1 MQRRTVLKSL
11 AASTL
16 LAGFKVHAA
25 QTTGPTVIRVNIP
38 GPHLLPFL
46 PIELIPK
53 LGIDQALGVQLAIRY
68 LPSGILAVEDA
79 LAGNAPFAGVAFTA
93 LPAFIAKHK
102 PVAAVAVLSSGVPP
116 YSVLIRPDLAHSV
129 RKLSD
134 LRGRS
139 IGIPMGSLTSKTYLQ
154 VMLELWLGEHGV
166 RSNEVRWV
174 QTNQNLAG
182 MQGSLVSGMVDA
194 VFCEEPLAGT
204 LVRKKIGLQLASL
217 SEPSALGRMGWANH
231 IRAVLACPREVV
243 ERQPQLIELMVAML
257 QRSLHWM
264 RQRTPEE
271 IVAKLGVEDAEL
283 RQDLVN
289 PIKRIANLFSSD
301 GRFKPAEVEASR
313 QFLIETKVPLP
324 AGMSIQRLIADKWV
338 NP

>member
-1 MQRRTVLKSL
+1 MLKGL
-11 AASTL
+11 AASAM
-16 LAGFKVHAA
+16 LAGLNAQAA
-25 QTTGPTVIRVNIP
+25 QDAGPAVIRVNIP

-68 LPSGILAVEDA
+68 LPSGILALEDA
-79 LAGNAPFAGVAFTA
+79 LAGNAQFAGIAFTV

-116 YSVLIRPDLAHSV
+116 YSVLIRPELVNSV
-129 RKLSD
+129 RKLGD

-139 IGIPMGSLTSKTYLQ
+139 IGIPMGSVTSKTYLQ
-154 VMLELWLGEHGV
+154 VMLELWLAEHGV
-166 RSNEVRWV
+166 RSNEIRWV

-182 MQGSLVSGMVDA
+182 MHGSLVSGNVDA

-204 LVRKKIGLQLASL
+204 LMRKKIGLQLASL
-217 SEPSALGRMGWANH
+217 SDPGALGRMGWANH
-231 IRAVLACPREVV
+231 IRAVLACPREIV
-243 ERQPQLIELMVAML
+243 ESQPQQVELMTAML
-257 QRSLHWM
+257 QRSLRWM
-264 RQRTPEE
+264 QQRKPEE

-283 RQDLVN
+283 RQDLIN
-289 PIKRIANLFSSD
+289 PIKRIPNLFSPD

-324 AGMSIQRLIADKWV
+324 VGMNIQGLIADKWV
-338 NP
+338 NQ

>member
-1 MQRRTVLKSL
+1 MQRRTMLKGL
-11 AASTL
+11 AASAM
-16 LAGFKVHAA
+16 LAGFRARAA
-25 QTTGPTVIRVNIP
+25 QDAGPAVIRVNIP

-68 LPSGILAVEDA
+68 LPSGILALEDA
-79 LAGNAPFAGVAFTA
+79 LAGNAQFAGVAFTA

-102 PVAAVAVLSSGVPP
+102 PVAAIAVLSSGVPP
-116 YSVLIRPDLAHSV
+116 YSVLIRPDLASSV

-139 IGIPMGSLTSKTYLQ
+139 IGIPMGSVTSKTYLQ
-154 VMLELWLGEHGV
+154 VMLELWLAEHGV

-217 SEPSALGRMGWANH
+217 SEPSALGRVGWAKH

-243 ERQPQLIELMVAML
+243 ERQPHQIELMTAML
-257 QRSLHWM
+257 KRSLRWM
-264 RQRTPEE
+264 QQRKAEE

-283 RQDLVN
+283 RQDLIN
-289 PIKRIANLFSSD
+289 PIKRIPNLFSSD

-313 QFLIETKVPLP
+313 QFLAETKVPLP
-324 AGMSIQRLIADKWV
+324 AGMNIQGLIADKWV
-338 NP
+338 NQ